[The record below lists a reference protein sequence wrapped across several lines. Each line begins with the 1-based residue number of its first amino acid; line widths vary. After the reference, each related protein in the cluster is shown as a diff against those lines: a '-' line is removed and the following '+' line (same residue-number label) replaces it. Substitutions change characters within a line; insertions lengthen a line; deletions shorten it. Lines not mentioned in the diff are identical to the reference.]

1 MPRPRCSRARSAV
14 AAPNLPR
21 VSTNLGQPPRAHI
34 RGRGAAPPASA
45 TEQIDCGHDPLG
57 PAQYGGRENSD
68 AGSVAL
74 GAHVDGSVNRKSL
87 GTCTDGSGRGDSVGH
102 TLHAS
107 TGGDGAGGVTCAAHA
122 RVSRG
127 PVSEAHL
134 TPTAA
139 RTCPKYTGIVVVVS
153 TAHTFGCRPVI
164 SHWSATPL
172 QAGVESG
179 PVPVNVPFA
188 SRIHVGV
195 TMPHPFAAVQHAQQY
210 DRSGQMRYRMPPV
223 TMCVHGESSLR
234 TLLQ

>member
-87 GTCTDGSGRGDSVGH
+87 GTCTDGSGRGEYGIRRVAVALH
-102 TLHAS
+102 TC
-107 TGGDGAGGVTCAAHA
+107 GAT
-122 RVSRG
+122 
-127 PVSEAHL
+127 
-134 TPTAA
+134 
-139 RTCPKYTGIVVVVS
+139 
-153 TAHTFGCRPVI
+153 
-164 SHWSATPL
+164 L
-172 QAGVESG
+172 QARARLSDELTVERSMRCMRVG
-179 PVPVNVPFA
+179 QLY
-188 SRIHVGV
+188 IHVPENV
-195 TMPHPFAAVQHAQQY
+195 
-210 DRSGQMRYRMPPV
+210 
-223 TMCVHGESSLR
+223 
-234 TLLQ
+234 